1 MMLARNLDVVVVRV
15 DGEVVTV
22 RPHGLLLDG
31 QLAVDD
37 ELPGVG

>member
-1 MMLARNLDVVVVRV
+1 MLLCHLDVVVVGV

-31 QLAVDD
+31 QPAVDD